1 MTAPSAPRRTLRLGT
16 RGSTLARL
24 QSELVAESLR
34 RAGHDVEL
42 VTIITAGDVR
52 PPDTA
57 WGEGAF
63 VGALE
68 AALASGEV
76 DLAVHSAKDV
86 PIEEG
91 PASPLVIAAYPGR
104 EDARDAL
111 VLRAVGRHAPVDPG
125 GASAPVAAPTAGLAP
140 ARAAGHVPGP
150 AAAPS
155 GSAPAPLPLAI
166 LAQAARVGTDSPR
179 RAAFLSAARPDLVIV
194 PLHGNVDTRLRRL
207 DAGEVDALVLAV
219 AGLVR
224 LGRGERVSVAIDPA
238 VLPPA
243 PGQGA
248 LAVQCRAD
256 DSMVLDALGALDDPA
271 TRLSVEAEREVL
283 RVAGGGC
290 RAPLGAFA
298 TIGGDRLDLLAGA
311 LTASGRPVFLR
322 RSGPVTHWRDLSA
335 SASGELLRAGFRGE
349 AA

>member
-1 MTAPSAPRRTLRLGT
+1 VTAPVAPHRTLRLGT

-34 RAGHDVEL
+34 RTGHDVEL
-42 VTIITAGDVR
+42 VTIVTAGDVR

-68 AALASGEV
+68 AALAGGQV

-86 PIEEG
+86 PIEDV
-91 PASPLVIAAYPGR
+91 PASSLVIAAYPGR

-111 VLRAVGRHAPVDPG
+111 VLPLDGR
-125 GASAPVAAPTAGLAP
+125 PVA
-140 ARAAGHVPGP
+140 GP
-150 AAAPS
+150 AA
-155 GSAPAPLPLAI
+155 GFSASSSAALSLAVLPPG
-166 LAQAARVGTDSPR
+166 ARVGTDSPR
-179 RAAFLSAARPDLVIV
+179 RAGFLSAARPDLVIV

-224 LGRGERVSVAIDPA
+224 LGRGERVTVAVDPA

-256 DSMVLDALGALDDPA
+256 DTLVLDALAALDDPA

-290 RAPLGAFA
+290 RAPLGASA
-298 TIGGDRLDLLAGA
+298 TAGTGRLDLLAGA
-311 LTASGRPVFLR
+311 LTAAGRPVFLR
-322 RSGPVTHWRDLSA
+322 RSGPATHWRELAA
-335 SASGELLRAGFRGE
+335 SASGELLRAGFHGE